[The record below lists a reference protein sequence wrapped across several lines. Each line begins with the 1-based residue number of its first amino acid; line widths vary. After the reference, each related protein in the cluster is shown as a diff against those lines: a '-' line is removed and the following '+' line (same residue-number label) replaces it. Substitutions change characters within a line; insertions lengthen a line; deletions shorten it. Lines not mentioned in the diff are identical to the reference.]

1 MYVST
6 KNYGPEAGFAVA
18 YRQWRA
24 ESHCRLI
31 HGYAMGFYF
40 EFESETIDFRNWCVD
55 YGSLKS
61 LKNELVNWF
70 DHCLLVAE
78 DDPEF
83 ATFKD
88 LHERGLCKMT
98 VVEKTGCEGLSK
110 WLYDYVNEIWLPDN
124 GYNHVHCRMVKVTET
139 PSNAAWFECN
149 SAEHDAQIL
158 ESLTNQYRNVDQFKS
173 YADVL
178 TSVKEVRDCVKRI
191 KLAKNKKSA
200 QLDFEFFCKKA
211 MMYASTDVEVAELT
225 LLSKTFN

>member
-6 KNYGPEAGFAVA
+6 KNYGPETGLAVA

-55 YGSLKS
+55 YGSLKPLREQ
-61 LKNELVNWF
+61 LKDWF
-70 DHCLLVAE
+70 DHTLLVAQ

-83 ATFKD
+83 KTFED
-88 LHERGLCKMT
+88 LHQRGLCKMV

-124 GYNHVHCRMVKVTET
+124 GYNHVHCRLVKVTET
-139 PSNAAWFECN
+139 PSNAAWYECN
-149 SAEHDAQIL
+149 SAQHDANQKEAFEKLLQQPVLSFYGAYALAQDALIL
-158 ESLTNQYRNVDQFKS
+158 AK
-173 YADVL
+173 
-178 TSVKEVRDCVKRI
+178 SVKLE
-191 KLAKNKKSA
+191 KNKSNM
-200 QLDFEFFCKKA
+200 QLEFMFFCTR
-211 MMYASTDVEVAELT
+211 MMQYASTDEEVAKLT
-225 LLSKTFN
+225 ALRNSLS